1 MPILLEQRV
10 LSPAFRASVEAYCLT
25 YADMVEGERVKGQ
38 AGFAPYVIEV
48 TVDSNGNEHQRI
60 RAHPIIR
67 TVNDAKKELRQ
78 WAVQLGITAASAA
91 KVSVADGAV
100 IAGPLVR
107 LACERH
113 VRDLE
118 DGPARG
124 LRWVPEAT
132 EDIFRFF
139 EKVLRL
145 DDVDTPFMLLSW
157 QKFVLGSLFG
167 WQLADG
173 ARRFRHGY
181 IECGKGSGKT
191 PLLAGVGLYGLVA
204 DGESAAE
211 IYSAAPTQGQAQYL
225 YEDAERMV
233 SLSPVL
239 RPMIGRRVNNLSHQ
253 DSFSYFRAVSSEHRA
268 LDGKRVHMALLDE
281 LMEHRQPLVAD
292 KCRPARRGAASR

>member
-1 MPILLEQRV
+1 M
-10 LSPAFRASVEAYCLT
+10 
-25 YADMVEGERVKGQ
+25 
-38 AGFAPYVIEV
+38 
-48 TVDSNGNEHQRI
+48 
-60 RAHPIIR
+60 
-67 TVNDAKKELRQ
+67 
-78 WAVQLGITAASAA
+78 
-91 KVSVADGAV
+91 ADGAV
-100 IAGPLVR
+100 VAGPLVR

-113 VRDLE
+113 IQDLE
-118 DGPARG
+118 DGAGRG
-124 LRWVPEAT
+124 LRWVAEAAR
-132 EDIFRFF
+132 DVFKFF

-211 IYSAAPTQGQAQYL
+211 IYSAAPTQGQAQYPVRRRRTDGVL
-225 YEDAERMV
+225 V
-233 SLSPVL
+233 TVL

-292 KCRPARRGAASR
+292 KMSAGTKGAPPAVDPRGHEQRLCQDVDLLAAPRI